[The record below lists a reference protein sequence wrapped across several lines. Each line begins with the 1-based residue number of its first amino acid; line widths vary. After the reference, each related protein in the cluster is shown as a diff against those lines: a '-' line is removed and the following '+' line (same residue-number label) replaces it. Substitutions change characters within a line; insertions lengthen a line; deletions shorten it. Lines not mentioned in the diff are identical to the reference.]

1 MQYLACA
8 SRQSE
13 SPEVLL
19 KLLAVQTSD
28 YTWQIVAEDDAEPM
42 LTIDA
47 ALLPRDGHCQLVLVN
62 LASSDRAVKQVRDA
76 TDWVMTLVRDYLQTG
91 VTPEFL
97 RQESERAEQWRQSLT
112 LQNQELSR
120 RIMEFEARR
129 EELRDAQELLKI
141 EQAKLAAA
149 KDEEEPTAPG
159 DRPVM
164 MAETPRPAPTAS
176 RNRGGDTEEALEE
189 LRKQLQGRAAELE
202 MWEKRLEA
210 REAVVAS
217 MEAKLGL
224 DDDD

>member
-13 SPEVLL
+13 SSEVWL

-28 YTWQIVAEDDAEPM
+28 YTWQVIAEEDAEPM
-42 LTIDA
+42 LTIDE

-62 LASSDRAVKQVRDA
+62 LSSSDRAVKQIYDA

-91 VTPEFL
+91 VTPDFL

-159 DRPVM
+159 NQPVM
-164 MAETPRPAPTAS
+164 AEAPRTAPAAATRS
-176 RNRGGDTEEALEE
+176 RGGDTEEALEE
-189 LRKQLQGRAAELE
+189 LRRQLQGRAAELE
-202 MWEKRLEA
+202 LWEKRLEA

-217 MEAKLGL
+217 MEAKFGL